1 MSKFEM
7 FLIATFLMVI
17 IAIGIKFTLEVVK
30 MDIVW

>member
-1 MSKFEM
+1 M